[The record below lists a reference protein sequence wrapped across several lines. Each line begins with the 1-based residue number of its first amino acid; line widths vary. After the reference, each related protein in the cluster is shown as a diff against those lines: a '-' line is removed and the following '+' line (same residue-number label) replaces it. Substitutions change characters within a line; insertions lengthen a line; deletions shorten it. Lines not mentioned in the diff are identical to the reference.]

1 MIDPTALYN
10 KAIEQAEDWAD
21 KEHAAGVLEDAVGAM
36 EGLLYAEY
44 KAKGEPATLIPRLI
58 KKDDRHKNALNL
70 WRDAKKEAHIAKM
83 KYDQVNKY
91 QDNIRTKESTER
103 QLAR

>member
-10 KAIEQAEDWAD
+10 KALAQAEEWAD

-36 EGLLYAEY
+36 EGVLYAEY
-44 KAKGEPATLIPRLI
+44 KAKGEPSTLIPKLI
-58 KKDDRHKNALNL
+58 KKDERHKQALEQ
-70 WRDAKKEAHIAKM
+70 WRLAKKEAHIAKM

-91 QDNIRTKESTER
+91 QDNIRTRESTER